1 MSMEIPNINEEKGE
15 QIKEGMYKKVVES
28 TDHKESDLGYI
39 KNKEDR
45 KTIVNNYSIEGDGGD
60 LYELSEKIDEIYS
73 AQEVEKKEYTGR
85 ELYSEVSPIKKNG
98 EEILPYEVARAMVEG
113 KALDTMDSNW
123 LKFFLDHL
131 SEVYQKGL
139 EQDAKEIESAGGKDK
154 WIKREAKR
162 ICEET
167 DWDGWGKDAN
177 KKYQLQSMEEN
188 IASNWEEMGPQG
200 WHEAV
205 RAANVIMGTKEHPAN
220 KRKLLE
226 MYIGE
231 HKVKV

>member
-85 ELYSEVSPIKKNG
+85 ELYSEVSPIKK
-98 EEILPYEVARAMVEG
+98 MVKKFYLTKWHG
-113 KALDTMDSNW
+113 QW
-123 LKFFLDHL
+123 LKEKRLT
-131 SEVYQKGL
+131 Q
-139 EQDAKEIESAGGKDK
+139 
-154 WIKREAKR
+154 WIA
-162 ICEET
+162 T
-167 DWDGWGKDAN
+167 G
-177 KKYQLQSMEEN
+177 
-188 IASNWEEMGPQG
+188 
-200 WHEAV
+200 
-205 RAANVIMGTKEHPAN
+205 
-220 KRKLLE
+220 
-226 MYIGE
+226 
-231 HKVKV
+231 